1 MIAAM
6 VLVAGSAMAERIDK
20 GEALKIASEFFGGAA
35 AKAGRTTP
43 STAARTAVT

>member
-35 AKAGRTTP
+35 GRTTP
-43 STAARTAVT
+43 STVARTAVT